1 MGVTPSAQ
9 SYCAISSLVGLSA
22 PAELDQSG
30 VDAFWMQHALT
41 LAKEAAMIGEVPV
54 GALIVLDG
62 VCIAAAFNSPIL
74 CHDPTAHAEMLAMR
88 SAGQAI
94 QNYRLAQATL
104 YVTIEPCTMCAGA
117 MIHARIKRVVY
128 GAPEPRTGAAGSVY
142 NLLQSEQLNHR
153 CEVTAGI
160 LAEPSR
166 EQMRLFFKQRRVKH
180 AKGL

>member
-1 MGVTPSAQ
+1 MLAPITQ
-9 SYCAISSLVGLSA
+9 SVIVGLST
-22 PAELDQSG
+22 PADLNQSE

-41 LAKEAAMIGEVPV
+41 LAELAATAGEVPV

-62 VCIAAAFNSPIL
+62 VCISAAFNSPIL
-74 CHDPTAHAEMLAMR
+74 CHDPTAHAEIVAMR
-88 SAGQAI
+88 AAGQAI

-128 GAPEPRTGAAGSVY
+128 GASEPRTGAAGSVY
-142 NLLQSEQLNHR
+142 NLLQSAQLNHR
-153 CEVTAGI
+153 CEVVSGV
-160 LAEPSR
+160 LAEQSR

-180 AKGL
+180 AKEL